1 MVASNDA
8 DLYIASF
15 VLCYGPKLISL
26 VHVTKQVGVLFWQGK
41 NSPEEMQPRD
51 LHIMAYR
58 PPRRES
64 VCVCVCACLCMPVCV
79 CVLLCV
85 YVCVFVHASVC
96 RLGFLW
102 LACFACLRCL
112 LALLACFACLQC
124 LLALLACNAC
134 LQCLLALLA
143 LLHCFGS
150 TRRFH
155 SKHSTISKAFR
166 EIIYRLPG
174 TRQRI
179 P

>member
-96 RLGFLW
+96 RLGFL
-102 LACFACLRCL
+102 CIACLLCL
-112 LALLACFACLQC
+112 LALLACFACLLC
-124 LLALLACNAC
+124 LLA
-134 LQCLLALLA
+134 CLLCLLCLLCFALLCLLCFDLMCSAWLA
-143 LLHCFGS
+143 L
-150 TRRFH
+150 R
-155 SKHSTISKAFR
+155 
-166 EIIYRLPG
+166 
-174 TRQRI
+174 
-179 P
+179 

>member
-96 RLGFLW
+96 RLGFL
-102 LACFACLRCL
+102 CFSLGFLCIACL
-112 LALLACFACLQC
+112 FC

-134 LQCLLALLA
+134 LLCLLDLLALFA
-143 LLHCFGS
+143 
-150 TRRFH
+150 
-155 SKHSTISKAFR
+155 
-166 EIIYRLPG
+166 
-174 TRQRI
+174 
-179 P
+179 